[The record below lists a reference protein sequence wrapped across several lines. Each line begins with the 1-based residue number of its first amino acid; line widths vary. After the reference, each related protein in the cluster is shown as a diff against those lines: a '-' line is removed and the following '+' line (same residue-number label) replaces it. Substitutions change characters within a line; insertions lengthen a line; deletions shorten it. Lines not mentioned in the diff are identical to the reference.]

1 VFEGAYLVKA
11 RYMTT
16 GIAIKIR
23 WKAAKTT
30 IEGAI
35 CMPSLS
41 KLQKS
46 EKGETSVQGA
56 LSTLCSSCL
65 RDTLYKLR
73 S

>member
-1 VFEGAYLVKA
+1 MEIVTIVGKWLYKCANDDGLVKA

-16 GIAIKIR
+16 GIVIKIR

-46 EKGETSVQGA
+46 EK
-56 LSTLCSSCL
+56 
-65 RDTLYKLR
+65 R
-73 S
+73 

>member
-46 EKGETSVQGA
+46 EK
-56 LSTLCSSCL
+56 
-65 RDTLYKLR
+65 R
-73 S
+73 